1 MANIGHGEKFEAL
14 KARLMLTA
22 AKLFLAKGYTA
33 TKLVDISRAAECD
46 NNAVPRVFGD
56 KDGLLAELVA
66 YVLEG
71 QFKATAEFL
80 ANIEHD
86 KILFYAAETTL
97 QLYMAESSE
106 HIREL
111 YSIAYSSPK
120 SSSIIYDTIT
130 KKLEDIFKEYL
141 PHLNSNDFYEL
152 ELASG
157 GIMRSFLTVP
167 CDRYFTME
175 RKVKRFL
182 ETTFLVYEVP
192 KEKIAQAIEF
202 VSEFDYPALAQR
214 AVSNMLGFLERNL
227 EKFNLNQDSSLT

>member
-1 MANIGHGEKFEAL
+1 MANIGHGKKFEQSKSKL
-14 KARLMLTA
+14 LHSA
-22 AKLFLAKGYTA
+22 AKLFLQNGYSA
-33 TKLVDISRAAECD
+33 TKIVDITKAAGVD
-46 NNAVPRVFGD
+46 YNAVCRIFGD
-56 KDGLLAELVA
+56 KDGLMAELVA

-71 QFKATAEFL
+71 QFKATEEML
-80 ANIEHD
+80 GGKPKD

-111 YSIAYSSPK
+111 YTTAYSSPK
-120 SSSIIYDTIT
+120 SSNIIYDTIAL
-130 KKLEDIFKEYL
+130 KLEDIFREHL
-141 PHLNSNDFYEL
+141 PHLDSKDFYEL

-192 KEKIAQAIEF
+192 KTKINETIEF
-202 VSEFDYPALAQR
+202 VSQFDYPTLAQR
-214 AVSNMLGFLERNL
+214 TIDNMLAFLES
-227 EKFNLNQDSSLT
+227 KT

>member
-1 MANIGHGEKFEAL
+1 MANIGHGKKYEQAKSKL
-14 KARLMLTA
+14 LHCA
-22 AKLFLAKGYTA
+22 AKLFLQNGYSA
-33 TKLVDISRAAECD
+33 TKIVDVTKAAGVD
-46 NNAVPRVFGD
+46 YNAVSRIFGD
-56 KDGLLAELVA
+56 KDGLMAELVA

-71 QFKATAEFL
+71 QFEATKKML
-80 ANIEHD
+80 DGKTTD

-97 QLYMAESSE
+97 QLYMAESGE

-111 YSIAYSSPK
+111 YTTAYSSPK
-120 SSSIIYDTIT
+120 SSNIIYETIT
-130 KKLEDIFKEYL
+130 MKLENIFKEHL
-141 PHLNSNDFYEL
+141 PHLDSKDFYEL

-192 KEKIAQAIEF
+192 KEKIKQAIDF
-202 VSEFDYPALAQR
+202 VSGFDWEKQAQI
-214 AVSNMLGFLERNL
+214 VIDNMLAFLES
-227 EKFNLNQDSSLT
+227 KT